1 MTWIIILLIVIIVL
15 MVAVQFFNYIKKI
28 SALNSD
34 NYLGVTG
41 GLNSVKYDTLSNP
54 GANIYSFEIWVYVNG
69 IDGASTSST
78 SYGSSSNAKG
88 NLFQIN
94 TDILSLD
101 ILKDSSV
108 YLVMNNGAF
117 SQKVVDN
124 LPMRRWEYFIINVN
138 NGFVEVYLDGKLMK
152 SVQFNQAINKP
163 NQFSTITFGTGDIYI
178 YSFNRYLYNIDS
190 VAAYNMY
197 LNGNTLT
204 MSPNFNINIDLVKN
218 NNLAYSYPV
227 L

>member
-1 MTWIIILLIVIIVL
+1 M
-15 MVAVQFFNYIKKI
+15 
-28 SALNSD
+28 SSLNSD
-34 NYLGVTG
+34 NYLGVTN
-41 GLNSVKYDTLSNP
+41 GLTPVKYDTLNSP
-54 GANIYSFEIWVYVNG
+54 GSNIYSFEVWVYVNS
-69 IDGASTSST
+69 ITNANSSDT
-78 SYGSSSNAKG
+78 LIYGSSSNSKG

-101 ILKDSSV
+101 IFKDSSV
-108 YLVMNNGAF
+108 YLAINN
-117 SQKVVDN
+117 SQKLKIVDN

-152 SVQFNQAINKP
+152 SIQLNTSINKP
-163 NQFSTITFGTGDIYI
+163 TQFSTISFGTGDIYI
-178 YSFNRYLYNIDS
+178 YNFNRYLYNIDS
-190 VAAYNMY
+190 VSAYNMY

-204 MSPNFNINIDLVKN
+204 MSPNFNINLDLVKN